1 MGRGLLATSAL
12 SLALFTQVP
21 RREEQ
26 QKMSNQPNLGAGVGT
41 AHGLERRSV
50 IAALATAGIAGPLI
64 FAVVA
69 LVHSL
74 LRPDHSLLSHPV
86 SALAAGPSGWLQNV
100 NFLLFGL
107 LMSAY
112 AIGLHLG
119 IRPTRWGLVGVMF
132 LVLSGVGLMWGGV
145 FPATDATGAFDG
157 DRLLHIPGFVM
168 TFLGGGIGL
177 VLMSRRMARDPR
189 WRGLATYALATGV
202 AMLVLIVA
210 GGGLVRPPGAPLH
223 AWFGLFQWVLLAV
236 WLPCTMVLALRL
248 LGLARAADAPH

>member
-1 MGRGLLATSAL
+1 MEVR
-12 SLALFTQVP
+12 QV
-21 RREEQ
+21 EE
-26 QKMSNQPNLGAGVGT
+26 GANHVQD
-41 AHGLERRSV
+41 RRSV
-50 IAALATAGIAGPLI
+50 IAALTVAGIVCPVVFAAGAFL
-64 FAVVA
+64 
-69 LVHSL
+69 HSL
-74 LRPDHSLLSHPV
+74 LRQDHSLVAHPI
-86 SALAAGPSGWLQNV
+86 SALAAGPSGWIQNV

-107 LMSAY
+107 LMIAY

-119 IRPTRWGLVGVMF
+119 VRPTRWGFVGVMF

-145 FPATDATGAFDG
+145 FPATDDTGAFDG

-177 VLMSRRMARDPR
+177 ILMSRRMACERR

-202 AMLVLIVA
+202 AMLVLNVA

-236 WLPCTMVLALRL
+236 WLPCTIVLALRL
-248 LGLARAADAPH
+248 LGLARAADAPR

>member
-1 MGRGLLATSAL
+1 L
-12 SLALFTQVP
+12 
-21 RREEQ
+21 
-26 QKMSNQPNLGAGVGT
+26 SNQPNLRAGVGT
-41 AHGLERRSV
+41 TGTTHGLERRSV
-50 IAALATAGIAGPLI
+50 IAVLATAGIVGPMI

-74 LRPDHSLLSHPV
+74 LRPDHSLVTHPV
-86 SALAAGPSGWLQNV
+86 SALAAGPSGWVQNA

-107 LMSAY
+107 LMIAY
-112 AIGLHLG
+112 AIGLHVG
-119 IRPTRWGLVGVMF
+119 VRHRRWGVVGVAF
-132 LVLSGVGLMWGGV
+132 LVLSGFGLMWGGV

-168 TFLGGGIGL
+168 TFLGGGLGL
-177 VLMSRRMARDPR
+177 ILMSRRMSSDPR
-189 WRGLATYALATGV
+189 WRDLATYALATGI

-236 WLPCTMVLALRL
+236 WLPCTVILALRL
-248 LGLARAADAPH
+248 LGMARAADTPR

>member
-1 MGRGLLATSAL
+1 
-12 SLALFTQVP
+12 
-21 RREEQ
+21 
-26 QKMSNQPNLGAGVGT
+26 MSNQPNLGARVGT

-50 IAALATAGIAGPLI
+50 IAALATAGIAGPII

-74 LRPDHSLLSHPV
+74 LRPDHSLVTHPV
-86 SALAAGPSGWLQNV
+86 SALAAGPSGWLQNA
-100 NFLLFGL
+100 NFLLFGV
-107 LMSAY
+107 LMIAY

-119 IRPTRWGLVGVMF
+119 VRPTKWGVVGVTF
-132 LVLSGVGLMWGGV
+132 LVLSGVGLLWGGV

-157 DRLLHIPGFVM
+157 DRLLHVPGFIM

-177 VLMSRRMARDPR
+177 IVMSRRMARDSR
-189 WRGLATYALATGV
+189 WKSLATYALVTGI
-202 AMLVLIVA
+202 AMLVLILV

-236 WLPCTMVLALRL
+236 WLPCTIVLALRL
-248 LGLARAADAPH
+248 LRVARAADAPR

>member
-1 MGRGLLATSAL
+1 
-12 SLALFTQVP
+12 
-21 RREEQ
+21 
-26 QKMSNQPNLGAGVGT
+26 MSNQPNLGAEVGT
-41 AHGLERRSV
+41 AQRLQRRSM
-50 IAALATAGIAGPLI
+50 IAALATAGIAGPI
-64 FAVVA
+64 TFAVVA

-74 LRPDHSLLSHPV
+74 LRQDHSLVAHPI
-86 SALAAGPSGWLQNV
+86 SALAAGPSGWLQNA

-107 LMSAY
+107 LMIAY

-119 IRPTRWGLVGVMF
+119 VRPSRAGVVGAAF
-132 LVLSGVGLMWGGV
+132 LMLSGVGLMWGGV

-177 VLMSRRMARDPR
+177 IAMSRRMARDPR
-189 WRGLATYALATGV
+189 WEDLATYALLSGI
-202 AMLVLIVA
+202 AMLALIVA

-236 WLPCTMVLALRL
+236 WLPCTVVLALRL
-248 LGLARAADAPH
+248 LRLARAADVPR

>member
-1 MGRGLLATSAL
+1 
-12 SLALFTQVP
+12 
-21 RREEQ
+21 
-26 QKMSNQPNLGAGVGT
+26 MSNQPNLGAGVGT
-41 AHGLERRSV
+41 AHGLEHRSV
-50 IAALATAGIAGPLI
+50 IAALATAGIAGPFI

-74 LRPDHSLLSHPV
+74 LRPDHSLLRHPV
-86 SALAAGPSGWLQNV
+86 SALAAGPSGWVQNV

-107 LMSAY
+107 LMIAY
-112 AIGLHLG
+112 AMGLHLG
-119 IRPTRWGLVGVMF
+119 VRPTRWGLVGVMF

-145 FPATDATGAFDG
+145 FPATDDTGAFDG
-157 DRLLHIPGFVM
+157 GRLLHIPGFVM

-177 VLMSRRMARDPR
+177 VLMFRRMASDPR
-189 WRGLATYALATGV
+189 WRALATYALATGV

-236 WLPCTMVLALRL
+236 WLPCTVVLALRL
-248 LGLARAADAPH
+248 LGLARAADALH